1 MESTNIVDYLYITL
15 KLVQLTMWGKAWPW
29 DAICVEAVRA
39 FTFASWMEAT
49 FPFRKCRSKCKIISL
64 ALIQDVGWGCLIIA
78 RMSVID
84 KVQTSKDSM
93 ESLLCHN
100 IGYNQTPK
108 WKFTPSPLRL
118 HNRFFLH
125 PIFEHMSRESFQ
137 LLYLKMRPSFSYP
150 YSIVSLIQK
159 KLKSWRKVGTL
170 SHSSGVPTLV
180 HKAPMERG
188 VNVFEL
194 FYLCFFSI
202 QVSHTCQVHLGFLWN
217 FPSFPL
223 HVWLSSCGCWS
234 WCINGL
240 ERTWARICSLSMVIA
255 HGLFLPIMRSW
266 ISSSPSSLFELTSNI
281 ALHSM

>member
-170 SHSSGVPTLV
+170 SHSSGVPTFGPQSSDGKRCKCIWTLLS
-180 HKAPMERG
+180 M
-188 VNVFEL
+188 FL
-194 FYLCFFSI
+194 LYTS
-202 QVSHTCQVHLGFLWN
+202 VSHVSSPPWLSLKFSFLSLARVVVFLW
-217 FPSFPL
+217 L
-223 HVWLSSCGCWS
+223 LV
-234 WCINGL
+234 
-240 ERTWARICSLSMVIA
+240 MVY
-255 HGLFLPIMRSW
+255 
-266 ISSSPSSLFELTSNI
+266 
-281 ALHSM
+281 